1 MNENKEMMENIAE
14 AVGKINW
21 KQKLSSRKLWAAAL
35 AAVLAILAAV
45 LGEEIPE
52 DAVEV
57 IRTGIH
63 VLIAYIFGESAVD
76 IARIFGDAKVGAA
89 EADANKTI
97 DVKYPESYVGEGTDG
112 E

>member
-1 MNENKEMMENIAE
+1 MKNKEMLENIVEKAS
-14 AVGKINW
+14 GINW

-45 LGEEIPE
+45 LGEEIPA
-52 DAVEV
+52 DAVDV

-76 IARIFGDAKVGAA
+76 IARIFGDAKVEAA
-89 EADANKTI
+89 EKDACKTI
-97 DVKYPESYVGEGTDG
+97 DVKYPDSYFGEGTEG